1 MKKYTTSLTPNCP
14 QLENHRN
21 NLKHAILFKKKTV
34 FQLLWNCYLKH
45 KQHYLM
51 LIIKVLHYL
60 GILRVELKTKNYFI
74 LL

>member
-1 MKKYTTSLTPNCP
+1 MKKYTTSLTPNFP
-14 QLENHRN
+14 QLKNHRN
-21 NLKHAILFKKKTV
+21 NLKHTTLFKKKTV

-45 KQHYLM
+45 KQIYLM

-60 GILRVELKTKNYFI
+60 GILHVELKKKNYFI